1 MLRLRPAIRAFA
13 TKKLNLNADLG
24 EGFGPWR
31 LTDDAALMELVTSA
45 NVACGGHAGDAAT
58 MVRACALAADRGVSI
73 GAHPGY
79 DDKPGFGRRVIPLS
93 MDEVEGLVASQVG
106 ALRSRGGV
114 LEALGLHRIASRS
127 AGAARLAARGRPCRG
142 DARQAPRRPEQ
153 RGLRRRRR
161 RGGDLPRGS
170 SRRRLVDRPRAGGLG
185 VAASGGG
192 SRVAGGGRGL
202 RGPGLPRRRDARSA
216 KCGRRAHRRRGRGG
230 GERRAAGARRAD
242 RALDTGG
249 DVV

>member
-58 MVRACALAADRGVSI
+58 MARACALAADRGVSI

-93 MDEVEGLVASQVG
+93 MDEVEELVVCQVG
-106 ALRSRGGV
+106 ALRN
-114 LEALGLHRIASRS
+114 E
-127 AGAARLAARGRPCRG
+127 
-142 DARQAPRRPEQ
+142 
-153 RGLRRRRR
+153 
-161 RGGDLPRGS
+161 
-170 SRRRLVDRPRAGGLG
+170 
-185 VAASGGG
+185 AAS
-192 SRVAGGGRGL
+192 L
-202 RGPGLPRRRDARSA
+202 KCRSCID
-216 KCGRRAHRRRGRGG
+216 K
-230 GERRAAGARRAD
+230 
-242 RALDTGG
+242 
-249 DVV
+249 